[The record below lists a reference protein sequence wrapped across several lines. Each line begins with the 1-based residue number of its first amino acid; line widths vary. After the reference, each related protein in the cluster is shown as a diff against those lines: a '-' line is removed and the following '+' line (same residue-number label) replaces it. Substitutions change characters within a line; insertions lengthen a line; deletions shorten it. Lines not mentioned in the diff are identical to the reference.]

1 MIEWRDWGAFCA
13 KDKAMREHRAKFITL
28 EEVAYEAAVLLSDS
42 VPITIEEQIPV
53 FTAWVEGALSESIL
67 SRKKN
72 YLKKRLP

>member
-53 FTAWVEGALSESIL
+53 FTEWVDGALSESIL
-67 SRKKN
+67 SRRSN
-72 YLKKRLP
+72 SWKRHWR